1 MSTMNAQNNEKSTT
15 KRITGYILYC
25 KESRSEAIQM
35 LMEDNP
41 DLCTA
46 VPYDVLKKLA
56 SMWNQ
61 LEQNDKDT
69 YNQQAQQLK
78 QAALEQK
85 EASGDEED

>member
-1 MSTMNAQNNEKSTT
+1 
-15 KRITGYILYC
+15 
-25 KESRSEAIQM
+25 
-35 LMEDNP
+35 
-41 DLCTA
+41 
-46 VPYDVLKKLA
+46 
-56 SMWNQ
+56 MWNQ